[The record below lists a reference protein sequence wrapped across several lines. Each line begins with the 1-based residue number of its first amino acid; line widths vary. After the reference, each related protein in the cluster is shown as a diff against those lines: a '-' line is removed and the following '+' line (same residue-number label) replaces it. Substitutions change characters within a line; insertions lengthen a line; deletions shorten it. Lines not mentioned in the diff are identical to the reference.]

1 MTTAFVIGLGAF
13 FGAIARYGVG
23 SWVGGA
29 DGHGFPW
36 ATFLI
41 NVSGSFLLGLL
52 MRLMRGPGAST
63 DLRAMLTTG
72 LCGGYTTF
80 STFSF
85 EVVMLMENGH
95 RSTALIYA
103 AASSIL
109 SPIACWC
116 GYMLGG
122 IARVE

>member
-1 MTTAFVIGLGAF
+1 MTTALLIGLGAF
-13 FGAIARYGVG
+13 FGAMARYGIG
-23 SWVGGA
+23 TWIGGA
-29 DGHGFPW
+29 TGHGFPW

-52 MRLMRGPGAST
+52 MRVMRGTDSSF
-63 DLRAMLTTG
+63 DLRAMLSTG

-80 STFSF
+80 STFSYD
-85 EVVMLMENGH
+85 VIVLMENGH

-109 SPIACWC
+109 SPLACWC
-116 GYMLGG
+116 GYLLGAV
-122 IARVE
+122 ARE